1 MNALIPALLLF
12 MSGCALLP
20 SSFDSMEH
28 ARLVTINQLSHDSS
42 ICKDPVRASVTATQI
57 TAQAQWLQRY
67 GASLPRNSRMMTME
81 KDLVAMS
88 QSLSDSY
95 ARGPVSTVYCELKLT
110 NIHKATEAV
119 IDISA
124 QRPRL

>member
-1 MNALIPALLLF
+1 MNALIPALLLL

-28 ARLVTINQLSHDSS
+28 ARLVTINQLSSDRGV
-42 ICKDPVRASVTATQI
+42 CRDPERAAVAATRI

-67 GASLPRNSRMMTME
+67 GASLPRNSRMLTME

-124 QRPRL
+124 QRPRF

>member
-1 MNALIPALLLF
+1 MNALIPALLLLV
-12 MSGCALLP
+12 SGCALLP

-67 GASLPRNSRMMTME
+67 GASLPRNSRMHSME
-81 KDLVAMS
+81 QDLVSMS

-95 ARGPVSTVYCELKLT
+95 TKGAVSTAYCELKLT

-119 IDISA
+119 INISA
-124 QRPRL
+124 QRPRF

>member
-1 MNALIPALLLF
+1 MNVLIPALLLVV
-12 MSGCALLP
+12 SGCALLP

-42 ICKDPVRASVTATQI
+42 VCRDPVRASVAAAQI
-57 TAQAQWLQRY
+57 AAQAQWLQRY

-81 KDLVAMS
+81 QDLATMS

-95 ARGPVSTVYCELKLT
+95 GRGAVSTAYCELKLT

-124 QRPRL
+124 QRPRF

>member
-1 MNALIPALLLF
+1 
-12 MSGCALLP
+12 
-20 SSFDSMEH
+20 MEH
-28 ARLVTINQLSHDSS
+28 ARLVTINQLSSDRGV
-42 ICKDPVRASVTATQI
+42 CRDPERAAVAATRI

-67 GASLPRNSRMMTME
+67 GASLPRNSRMLTME

-124 QRPRL
+124 QRPRF